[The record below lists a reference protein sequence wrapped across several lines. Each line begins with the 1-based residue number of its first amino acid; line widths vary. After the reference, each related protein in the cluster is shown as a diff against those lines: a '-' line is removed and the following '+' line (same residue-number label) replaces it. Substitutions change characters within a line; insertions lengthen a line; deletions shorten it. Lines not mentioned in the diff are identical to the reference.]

1 MAWPTIDDL
10 KAYSGIDYAD
20 EMVTKNLTRALGA
33 AINLTK
39 GGIADDLDTVLAD
52 DERVSLL
59 VLVYADDLY
68 SGRGVVNSDSA
79 KVSGAT
85 RRMVNDL
92 ETQLRMEYR
101 TATEG
106 GA

>member
-20 EMVTKNLTRALGA
+20 EMTTKNLTRALGA
-33 AINLTK
+33 AINLVM
-39 GGIADDLDTVLAD
+39 GGIAQDIDTVLAD
-52 DERVSLL
+52 DERVVEL
-59 VLVYADDLY
+59 VLIYADDLY
-68 SGRGVVNSDSA
+68 SGRGTLNNDSA

-85 RRMVNDL
+85 RRLVNDL

-101 TATEG
+101 TAVEG

>member
-1 MAWPTIDDL
+1 MAWPTIDDF

-20 EMVTKNLTRALGA
+20 EMVTKNLERALSA
-33 AINLTK
+33 AINLVK
-39 GGIADDLDTVLAD
+39 GSIASDLDTILAD

-59 VLVYADDLY
+59 ALIYADDLY
-68 SGRGVVNSDSA
+68 SGRGVLNSDSA

-101 TATEG
+101 VATEG

>member
-1 MAWPTIDDL
+1 MAWPTIEDL
-10 KAYSGIDYAD
+10 KDYTGIDYAD

-33 AINLTK
+33 AINLVR
-39 GGIADDLDTVLAD
+39 GSIASDLDTVLAD
-52 DERVSLL
+52 DERVALL

-68 SGRGVVNSDSA
+68 SGRGVLNSDSA

-101 TATEG
+101 TTTEG